1 MPWLCLGHYRIE
13 TIFFFWPRL
22 TNISERN
29 LPYSVCVGDSTVKHS
44 LWKFHVKHRLVRILS
59 QIPILSQLPIIP
71 HCDADLNL
79 LVGTSDFDWFGK
91 PEINKSTYM

>member
-1 MPWLCLGHYRIE
+1 MPWLCLGNYSIE
-13 TIFFFWPRL
+13 TIFVLARL

-29 LPYSVCVGDSTVKHS
+29 LPYSVCVGDSTVQHS

-71 HCDADLNL
+71 HCDADLDL
-79 LVGTSDFDWFGK
+79 LVGTSDFNWFSK
-91 PEINKSTYM
+91 PKINKSTYM